1 LLQSERKEDIAD
13 LLAFARNEPAVRDD
27 VRLVP
32 LLENALTIADGDL
45 RTQVLT
51 LLRQSKVHANNPALR
66 LTLQQ
71 LVRNADDGTK
81 QLIQQLLDG
90 QVAKR
95 DPEKALDFEYFRVR
109 VQPLL
114 AVVGGDGR
122 SCFSC
127 HANQSVFNLRPPD
140 ASGNFPEE
148 VSRHNFRSMLRVI
161 DLEQPENSLVLKKTT
176 MEVPHC
182 GGKRWDGRDHPAYQ
196 AILLWLNG
204 AKVKQGEA
212 LGKQDNL

>member
-1 LLQSERKEDIAD
+1 
-13 LLAFARNEPAVRDD
+13 
-27 VRLVP
+27 
-32 LLENALTIADGDL
+32 
-45 RTQVLT
+45 
-51 LLRQSKVHANNPALR
+51 
-66 LTLQQ
+66 
-71 LVRNADDGTK
+71 
-81 QLIQQLLDG
+81 
-90 QVAKR
+90 
-95 DPEKALDFEYFRVR
+95 
-109 VQPLL
+109 L